1 MNKQIDIYIYYI
13 RMHTIVSN
21 HYYLLLNKRNWGSAF
36 SPVQKRAWD
45 PWSWMAMGN
54 HAQWP

>member
-1 MNKQIDIYIYYI
+1 MNKQIYIYYI

-36 SPVQKRAWD
+36 SPVEKRAWD